1 MTRMGLALSVCLVLV
16 SLGGFSPAQAAQSN
30 PVTYQDQTY
39 AGLVTTPPTADKPQS
54 KLFFGQGSWWAI
66 MLDSDGKFRI
76 HELMPDHSWRI
87 AGNVV
92 DDRVA
97 STADLLYD
105 GTKLYVASRDPSSPL
120 EVTRMSFEPVTRSW
134 TVDLGFPKAVNSG
147 GSESA
152 AIEKDSTGRLWVTYT
167 RSLKVWVTHTTTDDQ
182 TWTTPTQ
189 PQVGDTTIS
198 ADDLSGLISFQ
209 GKIGLMYSD
218 EESEKFSFAVHK
230 DGDPDSTW
238 SYESITNGAL
248 FADDHLN
255 LKNVS
260 DDPSGRV
267 YAVVKTSKNDPT
279 DAPPT
284 DPLIELLVRESDGTW
299 HQHVVATV
307 ADEWTRPQVQI
318 DTVNKRVLVFGT
330 APIKGGTIYEK
341 SASIND
347 LSFPSGRGTP
357 YVTFNG
363 AYINNASGTK
373 QPLTQQSGVVIMAS
387 SGNPDFRYYHTEQS
401 LTPDDADQPPSAP
414 GKPVA
419 SATSSKVDLTWAA
432 SSDDKGVA
440 SYTVMRDGVPI
451 GTSTTP
457 SYTDSAVTPSTTYEY
472 TVVAKDTAGQSS
484 PSSLPTTVTT
494 PAPSLGVLHRLALRL
509 GHRHQHRGGQ
519 ARDGGRGR

>member
-218 EESEKFSFAVHK
+218 EENEKFSFAVHK

-279 DAPPT
+279 GAPPT

-373 QPLTQQSGVVIMAS
+373 QPLTQQSGVVIMAT
-387 SGNPDFRYYHTEQS
+387 SGSPDIPLLPHRAVADAGRRRPAADRPRQAGGEQRD
-401 LTPDDADQPPSAP
+401 LVEGRPHVGGVERRQGRRVLHGDARRHPDRH
-414 GKPVA
+414 
-419 SATSSKVDLTWAA
+419 VD
-432 SSDDKGVA
+432 D
-440 SYTVMRDGVPI
+440 P
-451 GTSTTP
+451 
-457 SYTDSAVTPSTTYEY
+457 
-472 TVVAKDTAGQSS
+472 
-484 PSSLPTTVTT
+484 
-494 PAPSLGVLHRLALRL
+494 VLHRLGGHALDDLRV
-509 GHRHQHRGGQ
+509 HRGGQ
-519 ARDGGRGR
+519 GHRRASPRRRACPRP